1 MMGYTICLHDVY
13 SIYIH
18 GSSIIFIFTGSALVF
33 IVYPEVLSKLPGA
46 QFWCFIFF
54 LMLVTL
60 GLDSQVRNS
69 TLVNLLLHPCLCAH

>member
-1 MMGYTICLHDVY
+1 MMCIVFTFR
-13 SIYIH
+13 
-18 GSSIIFIFTGSALVF
+18 SSIIFIFTGSALVF

-60 GLDSQVRNS
+60 GLDSQVCNS
-69 TLVNLLLHPCLCAH
+69 TLVNLYYIYVCVLINDVRFSC